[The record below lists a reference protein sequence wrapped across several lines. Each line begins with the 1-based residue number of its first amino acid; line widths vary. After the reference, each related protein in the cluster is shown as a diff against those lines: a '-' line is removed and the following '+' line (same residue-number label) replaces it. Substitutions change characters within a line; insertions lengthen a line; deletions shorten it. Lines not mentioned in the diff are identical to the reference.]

1 MMDRNVFKFLL
12 KLTFIPFFPIITT
25 NTLSGIYAKRK
36 KKPFPGGFPFPP
48 PRHSNHYL
56 QHLQLHEFYFFK
68 IISLETKI
76 SFFIHRW
83 RKCCC
88 VSRHGINNNP
98 IAWLRQSS
106 LGSGYIIM
114 SCDNVLKDSF
124 FLSSRS
130 QAPQLQR
137 LSKSYG
143 QQIHCHPGFAVP
155 FNKHRQS
162 K

>member
-1 MMDRNVFKFLL
+1 MDRNVFKFLL

-48 PRHSNHYL
+48 PPIIATTIYSTYSSMNSI
-56 QHLQLHEFYFFK
+56 FFK

-83 RKCCC
+83 RKYCC